1 MVELKFSDFFEESK
15 KLKNGRMNL
24 IILDIPWG
32 IFGPNGKHPDIQ
44 WDHRPS
50 LKKLGVIARQLLD
63 EHGYITVFGDRNLI
77 TAIGESWSDILTLR
91 DELIWVKPGNLPT
104 NTLKPLPVHEFIHV
118 YMRKDI
124 RMNKCTWNPRVLP
137 GKPYVRRGTPGSIS
151 TRRQIKSARHENTTG
166 MRHLKSVIPA
176 PNKPAMKDWERK
188 GMQHPTMKP
197 VQLLSQIIRAY
208 SNPGDMVLDP
218 FSGSASTALTCFL
231 TGRDCVSYENDNI
244 WFYQSVMRLNR
255 VKAML
260 GPGQVRELLEQPEK
274 GIDEFDLSVLYC

>member
-1 MVELKFSDFFEESK
+1 MIELKLADFFSEYE
-15 KLKNGRMNL
+15 KLPPISAHL
-24 IILDIPWG
+24 VVLDIPWG
-32 IFGPNGKHPDIQ
+32 IFGPSSDHPDIQ

-50 LKKLGVIARQLLD
+50 LKKLKEIASDLL
-63 EHGYITVFGDRNLI
+63 EQNGHLAVFGDRKLV
-77 TAIGESWSDILTLR
+77 TAIENEWGDIFKLR
-91 DELIWVKPGNLPT
+91 DELIWSKPGNLPT
-104 NTLKPLPVHEFIHV
+104 NSLKPIPVHEFVHV
-118 YMRKDI
+118 YMRKGVKISD
-124 RMNKCTWNPRVLP
+124 CSWNPRVLP
-137 GKPYVRRGTPGSIS
+137 GKPYLKNGTPGSIS
-151 TRRQIKSARHENTTG
+151 TRRQMKSARHENTTG
-166 MRHLKSVIPA
+166 MRHLKSVIQA